1 MVTSANR
8 GLIYRFGV
16 YEVMVEARELLRQGR
31 RIRMQQ
37 QPFELLLL
45 LLENAGEIVDRESLR
60 LRLWPADT
68 FVDFGQSLSA
78 AVTKLRQALGDDSA
92 NPRFIETVP
101 RRGYRFIAPVARH
114 NEPIAAPDPAPHVE
128 TVAAPL
134 EAYTKDSL
142 DERRPQAARHGATPK
157 MAWLSLAV
165 AVLLAAALGIYL
177 HQRKPA
183 FRLAAS
189 DTIVLADFENN
200 TGETVFN
207 DALRQALLVG
217 LAQSPLIQI
226 LPDRATAVVFRQ
238 MGHSPDDR
246 ITGLT
251 ALDLCRRLGSKAA
264 VQGSISSLGTTYL
277 IGLAAIR
284 CDTGKPIAYEQIEA
298 PQRNDV
304 IDALGQ
310 VTSRLRE
317 RLGESM
323 PTLKKYNA
331 PLEQAT
337 TSSLEALNAYG
348 KALSVWD
355 AKGDRASIPYFQKAI
370 ELDPEFAMAYGALA
384 VVYNNTGNFEL
395 ARENSVKAYNLRERV
410 TSSERASV
418 EARYYLYVTEEV
430 DKAALSY
437 AALARDYPQSAGSL
451 NHLGTTDLR
460 LGKNEQAAEDFR
472 QAMLIDPGRANTY
485 GNLALALLRLNR
497 LKEVQAVLAEA
508 SRRGF
513 RTGYWLMLNY
523 WLAILNHDQAE
534 MDRSVAQSSDF
545 AGGRAALLAEAAN
558 KEAADGHFEKARALS
573 KSADDLLQAAGD
585 KEGVA
590 RVLMRA
596 ALRESEAGFFA
607 RARVLSRQAESLSHD
622 KIIVISN
629 ALISAQLGDYAQA
642 STLSGQLDEQYPH
655 GTFVQ
660 KFWLP
665 MIRGEVELRQGRGAK
680 AAALLSSAEP
690 LDPSVVDGFISPLQP
705 VYVLGQAWLVDGD
718 GAKAAAAFGQLTE
731 HPGMLLNSSLGALAV
746 LGQARA
752 YSLSG
757 RPVEAAKAYQQF
769 LATWK
774 DADPDIPILQQ
785 ARREA
790 ERAQRAAAHSSPGQ

>member
-8 GLIYRFGV
+8 GLVYRFGV
-16 YEVMVEARELLRQGR
+16 FEVMVEARELLRQGR

-114 NEPIAAPDPAPHVE
+114 NEPIAAPNPAPHAE
-128 TVAAPL
+128 TLATPA
-134 EAYTKDSL
+134 EAYTKDSQ
-142 DERRPQAARHGATPK
+142 DERRRHTAASK
-157 MAWLSLAV
+157 IAWLSLAV
-165 AVLLAAALGIYL
+165 AVLLATALGIYR
-177 HQRKPA
+177 HQRKTA
-183 FRLAAS
+183 FTLAAS
-189 DTIVLADFENN
+189 DTVVLADFENN

-207 DALRQALLVG
+207 DALREALLVG

-238 MGHSPDDR
+238 MGHSLDDR

-251 ALDLCRRLGSKAA
+251 ALDLCRRVGSKAT

-284 CDTGKPIAYEQIEA
+284 CDTGKPIAYEQIQA

-310 VTSRLRE
+310 VTSRLRA

-355 AKGDRASIPYFQKAI
+355 AKGDPASIPYFQKAI

-384 VVYNNTGNFEL
+384 VVYYNTGNAEL
-395 ARENSVKAYNLRERV
+395 ARENSIKAYNLRERV
-410 TSSERASV
+410 TSAERASV

-460 LGKNEQAAEDFR
+460 LGRNEQAVEDFR
-472 QAMLIDPGRANTY
+472 KAMLIDPGRANTY

-497 LKEVQAVLAEA
+497 TKEVQAVLAEA
-508 SRRGF
+508 ARRSF
-513 RTGYWLMLNY
+513 RTGYWVLLNY
-523 WLAILNHDQAE
+523 WLAILNNDQPA
-534 MDRSVAQSSDF
+534 MDRSLAQSSEF
-545 AGGRAALLAEAAN
+545 PGARAALLAEAAN

-573 KSADDLLQAAGD
+573 KSAVELLQAAGD
-585 KEGVA
+585 KDGVA

-596 ALRESEAGFFA
+596 ALRESEAGFFSRA
-607 RARVLSRQAESLSHD
+607 RALSRQAESLSHEQV
-622 KIIVISN
+622 IVISN
-629 ALISAQLGDYAQA
+629 ALISAQIGDYARA
-642 STLSGQLDEQYPH
+642 STLTGQLDEQYPH

-665 MIRGEVELRQGRGAK
+665 MIRGEVALRQGKGAK

-690 LDPSVVDGFISPLQP
+690 LDPSIVDGFISPLQP

-718 GAKAAAAFGQLTE
+718 GAKAADAFRRLTE
-731 HPGMLLNSSLGALAV
+731 HPGLLLNSSLGALAV

-757 RPVEAAKAYQQF
+757 RPVEAARAYQQF
-769 LATWK
+769 LTQWK
-774 DADPDIPILQQ
+774 DADPGIPLLQQ
-785 ARREA
+785 AQREA
-790 ERAQRAAAHSSPGQ
+790 DRAQRAAAHSSPGK

>member
-8 GLIYRFGV
+8 GLVYRFGV
-16 YEVMVEARELLRQGR
+16 FEVMVEARELLRQGR

-114 NEPIAAPDPAPHVE
+114 NEPIAAPNPAPHAE
-128 TVAAPL
+128 TLATPA
-134 EAYTKDSL
+134 EAYTKDSQ
-142 DERRPQAARHGATPK
+142 DERRRHTAASK
-157 MAWLSLAV
+157 IAWLSLAV
-165 AVLLAAALGIYL
+165 AVLLATALGIYR
-177 HQRKPA
+177 HQRKTA
-183 FRLAAS
+183 FTLAAS
-189 DTIVLADFENN
+189 DTVVLADFENN

-207 DALRQALLVG
+207 DALREALLVG

-238 MGHSPDDR
+238 MGHSLDDR

-251 ALDLCRRLGSKAA
+251 ALDLCRRVGSKAT

-284 CDTGKPIAYEQIEA
+284 CDTGKPIAYEQIQA

-310 VTSRLRE
+310 VTSRLRA
-317 RLGESM
+317 RLGKSM

-355 AKGDRASIPYFQKAI
+355 AKGDPASIPYFQKAI

-384 VVYNNTGNFEL
+384 VVYYNTGNAEL
-395 ARENSVKAYNLRERV
+395 ARENSIKAYNLRERV
-410 TSSERASV
+410 TSAERASV

-460 LGKNEQAAEDFR
+460 LGRNEQAVEDFR
-472 QAMLIDPGRANTY
+472 KAMLIDPGRANTY

-497 LKEVQAVLAEA
+497 TKEVQAVLAEA
-508 SRRGF
+508 ARRSF
-513 RTGYWLMLNY
+513 RTGYWVLLNY
-523 WLAILNHDQAE
+523 WLAILNNDQPA
-534 MDRSVAQSSDF
+534 MDRSLAQSSEF
-545 AGGRAALLAEAAN
+545 PGARAALLAEAAN

-573 KSADDLLQAAGD
+573 KSA
-585 KEGVA
+585 
-590 RVLMRA
+590 
-596 ALRESEAGFFA
+596 
-607 RARVLSRQAESLSHD
+607 
-622 KIIVISN
+622 
-629 ALISAQLGDYAQA
+629 
-642 STLSGQLDEQYPH
+642 
-655 GTFVQ
+655 GTFC
-660 KFWLP
+660 
-665 MIRGEVELRQGRGAK
+665 RRQVTRTA
-680 AAALLSSAEP
+680 
-690 LDPSVVDGFISPLQP
+690 
-705 VYVLGQAWLVDGD
+705 
-718 GAKAAAAFGQLTE
+718 
-731 HPGMLLNSSLGALAV
+731 
-746 LGQARA
+746 
-752 YSLSG
+752 
-757 RPVEAAKAYQQF
+757 
-769 LATWK
+769 
-774 DADPDIPILQQ
+774 
-785 ARREA
+785 
-790 ERAQRAAAHSSPGQ
+790 